1 MPVLNKKLLRP
12 DVKKLHQKSQK
23 ILTEGALEFANREGI
38 DMIKLLLVIADGNKR
53 FYEVLATGEGS
64 TADLYDL
71 ISRDQMRTLASVYR
85 YAIEYKGEYL
95 MKQHPISLDVKIKEI
110 DAGGVPAEWEISPG
124 VDENKVLMYFH
135 GGGQV
140 LGSPKSGR
148 PYTVE
153 IGKAAGVKVLSVD
166 YSLAPEKP
174 FPAGVNDCFMAYK
187 WLLSTGV
194 KPNNIFFG
202 GASAGGN
209 MTISTLLKIRDEGAP
224 MPASAVALSPGID
237 YTPESKTVLI
247 NAPTDPVMADVG
259 VFWWIPAYLNGQD
272 PTNPL
277 ISPVFA
283 DLKGLP
289 PILVQVSTC
298 EMLYD
303 HSTRFEKRAKEAG
316 VKVFLQEWDDMP
328 HVWQN
333 YGLYDLPEAK
343 EAIDKLGEFIK
354 NFE

>member
-1 MPVLNKKLLRP
+1 MPVLNKRLLRP

-23 ILTEGALEFANREGI
+23 ILTKGALEFGDREGI
-38 DMIKLLLVIADGNKR
+38 DIIELLLIIANGNKR
-53 FYEVLATGEGS
+53 FYEILATGEGS
-64 TADLYDL
+64 AEDLYDL
-71 ISRDQMRTLASVYR
+71 ISRDQMKTLARVFR
-85 YAIEYKGEYL
+85 YAMEFKGEFL
-95 MKQHPISLDVKIKEI
+95 MEQHPISPDVKIEEI
-110 DAGGVPAEWEISPG
+110 DAGGVSAEWEIPPR

-174 FPAGVNDCFMAYK
+174 FPAGMNDCFTAYK

-194 KPNNIFFG
+194 KHENIFFG

-209 MTISTLLKIRDEGAP
+209 MTISTLLKIRYEGAP
-224 MPASAVALSPGID
+224 MPAGAVVLSPGID
-237 YTPESKTVLI
+237 YTQESKTILK

-259 VFWWIPAYLNGQD
+259 IFWWIPAYLNGQD

-303 HSTRFEKRAKEAG
+303 HSTRFVERANEVG
-316 VKVFLQEWDDMP
+316 VKAFLQEWDDMP

-343 EAIDKLGEFIK
+343 EAIDKIGEFIK
-354 NFE
+354 NLE

>member
-1 MPVLNKKLLRP
+1 MPVLNKRLLRP
-12 DVKKLHQKSQK
+12 DVKKLYQKSQK
-23 ILTEGALEFANREGI
+23 IITKGALEFAEREGI
-38 DMIKLLLVIADGNKR
+38 DIKKLLPVLADGNKR
-53 FYEVLATGEGS
+53 FYEIFATGEG
-64 TADLYDL
+64 TAEDLYDV
-71 ISRDQMRTLASVYR
+71 ISRDQMKALARVFR
-85 YAIEYKGEYL
+85 YAMEYKGEFL
-95 MKQHPISLDVKIKEI
+95 MEQHPISSEVKIEEI
-110 DAGGVPAEWEISPG
+110 DAGGIPAEWEISPN
-124 VDENKVLMYFH
+124 VDENKVLIYFH

-153 IGKAAGVKVLSVD
+153 IGKAAGVKILSVD

-174 FPAGVNDCFMAYK
+174 FPAGINDCYTSYK

-194 KPNNIFFG
+194 KPEKIFFG

-224 MPASAVALSPGID
+224 MPAGAVVLSPGID
-237 YTPESKTVLI
+237 YTPKSKTI
-247 NAPTDPVMADVG
+247 FKNAPTDPVMADVG
-259 VFWWIPAYLNGQD
+259 IFWWIPAYLNGQN

-289 PILVQVSTC
+289 PTLVQVSTC

-303 HSTRFEKRAKEAG
+303 HSTRFIERAKEVG

-343 EAIDKLGEFIK
+343 EAIDKIGEFIK
-354 NFE
+354 NLK